1 MLAADAETTR
11 AKAALE
17 LTERA
22 RQTLDTRLQDNE
34 ALRADLV
41 QQRDRLQAIGDQQA
55 LEIKELRALLDER
68 DGELRR
74 DREQKETYLRNV
86 EDRAHQEIDRARLDA
101 KQWQHRYETSERA
114 HQNALVT
121 VQTERDLLRDQ
132 LRKADNE
139 AARSKGVALALEKV
153 LAKGRAVT
161 PQRSKAKAAA
171 VVDGAAKRSRK
182 SPARSTRKAP

>member
-1 MLAADAETTR
+1 MLSLPCVPGLVRREMVESLRDAVVLPSREVGSSLKRDVGGLASARAELAQERGGWATRLRAAGAEATQ

-41 QQRDRLQAIGDQQA
+41 QQRDRLQAIGELQA

-114 HQNALVT
+114 HQNTLVT
-121 VQTERDLLRDQ
+121 VQTARDLLRDQ
-132 LRKADNE
+132 LR
-139 AARSKGVALALEKV
+139 
-153 LAKGRAVT
+153 
-161 PQRSKAKAAA
+161 
-171 VVDGAAKRSRK
+171 
-182 SPARSTRKAP
+182 